1 MMTFPFFVAKNF
13 LQLDFSPYP
22 NIISYLDRIAKRPA
36 YQKAMAIAN
45 ARLRFARTE
54 TPLVIQSRRRG
65 IPQMRCAGY

>member
-36 YQKAMAIAN
+36 YQKVM
-45 ARLRFARTE
+45 
-54 TPLVIQSRRRG
+54 VISN
-65 IPQMRCAGY
+65 PPA